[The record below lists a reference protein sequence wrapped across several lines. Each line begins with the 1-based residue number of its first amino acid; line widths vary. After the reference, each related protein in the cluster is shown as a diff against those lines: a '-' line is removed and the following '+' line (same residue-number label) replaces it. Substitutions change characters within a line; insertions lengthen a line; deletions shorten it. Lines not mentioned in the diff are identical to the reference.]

1 MEIKKKKKKKKSTPY
16 TCLHDHIFITLPVT
30 AFREIH
36 KSIISP
42 HLSAGPL
49 LIQGLGAPCL
59 LSSHHPDPSSAWN
72 SGQSTWPLLGPTARP
87 GGDPPV
93 PLALLGGAPEGRD
106 DLGWRL
112 IAIPVGSFP
121 ASSVFQEV

>member
-1 MEIKKKKKKKKSTPY
+1 MGMYDLGNKEGGRYMLGVIF
-16 TCLHDHIFITLPVT
+16 CLV
-30 AFREIH
+30 
-36 KSIISP
+36 
-42 HLSAGPL
+42 LSFMNGCFPF
-49 LIQGLGAPCL
+49 LGAPCL